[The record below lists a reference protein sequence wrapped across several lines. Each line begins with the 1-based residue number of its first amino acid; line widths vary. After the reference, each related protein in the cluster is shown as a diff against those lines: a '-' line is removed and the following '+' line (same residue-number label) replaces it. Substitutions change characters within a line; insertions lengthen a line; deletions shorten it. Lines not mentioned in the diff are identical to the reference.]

1 MLHASRGCAV
11 VRLCVRWQC
20 SQCSAAVSS
29 PWSEVDVAAVA
40 AVQAV
45 ADVHRSV
52 AARELERAGVRR
64 GGWHGGPVAAAAGGT
79 EGQLPPAPSQ
89 AMVQTPSPD
98 ATRAFQ
104 LHEAR
109 VSALLLQRLALICCI
124 YEGFFR

>member
-1 MLHASRGCAV
+1 M
-11 VRLCVRWQC
+11 
-20 SQCSAAVSS
+20 
-29 PWSEVDVAAVA
+29 
-40 AVQAV
+40 
-45 ADVHRSV
+45 HRSV

-109 VSALLLQRLALICCI
+109 VGGRRAQEPWDERYYQMTIITPFLFL
-124 YEGFFR
+124 G